1 MRAEIMTSETY
12 PLSIGGDIIATE
24 DQLLEKVERGITMSG
39 SAVKYLI
46 VHCSATREDRTYTV
60 EQLRRD
66 HLARVFTSVS
76 VLFDSAVVSV
86 VVIHRLVF
94 FIRRC

>member
-1 MRAEIMTSETY
+1 MRAETMTSETY

-46 VHCSATREDRTYTV
+46 VHCSATR
-60 EQLRRD
+60 
-66 HLARVFTSVS
+66 
-76 VLFDSAVVSV
+76 
-86 VVIHRLVF
+86 
-94 FIRRC
+94 